1 MSLEAL
7 LTLAV
12 LGMATGLF
20 ALDIL
25 SPDVILLA
33 ALAVLTAAGIVDLDT
48 ALHGFANSA
57 LLAIGSLY
65 VVAAGLREA
74 GVLERAGRLL
84 LGQSRDL
91 RRVLARLTTG
101 VAACSAFLNNTPVVA
116 MGIPA
121 VRAWA
126 QERAVP
132 PSKLL
137 LPLAFGSVLG
147 GVCTLIGTSTN
158 LVTDGLLRRQGM
170 EGLGFFEL
178 AGAGLP
184 VALVGILYL
193 IVVGPSLLPPREE
206 IRAAEEREQAALL
219 ELELAE
225 GSPLAGRTV
234 VDSGLERLP
243 GLSLVRIDRGGRR
256 LGPVPPNEEL
266 AEGDHLFY
274 APDGSD
280 GDERKPELD
289 AYPGLRLALGRRAG
303 PEETAKEL
311 HEAVVR
317 EGSSLVGSRVE
328 DVGFLER
335 FGAAVTG
342 VRRGGR
348 RLEERL
354 GEIALRPGDTLM
366 LDTGPRF
373 REAFEDSPE
382 FFVATE
388 AGGHGE
394 RPAPEPPRA
403 AERRAGGKVA
413 IAILAGVILLTV
425 SGVFHIAL
433 SALLGAVAM
442 VAFGLLT
449 PGEARQAVDW
459 SVLLVIGAA
468 FGLAA
473 AMETSGAAR
482 ALGGAIV
489 DASGRL
495 GPHGLL
501 AGVILATMAITGL
514 VTNNAAAAL
523 IFPIALSVAASQTLD
538 PRPFVIAMTVMA
550 SLPLWTPLGYH
561 TFLMV
566 YGPGN
571 YRFTDFTRLGLPLQ
585 LLLGIV
591 LVLVVPR
598 IWPL

>member
-1 MSLEAL
+1 MSFEAVF
-7 LTLAV
+7 TLSV
-12 LGMATGLF
+12 LAGATILF
-20 ALDIL
+20 AFEVL
-25 SPDVILLA
+25 SPDVILLG
-33 ALAVLTAAGIVDLDT
+33 ALAAVTATGIIDLDT

-57 LLAIGSLY
+57 LLAIGALY

-74 GVLERAGRLL
+74 GALERAGQLL
-84 LGQSRDL
+84 LGNARDL
-91 RRVLARLTTG
+91 RRTLTRLVGG

-126 QERAVP
+126 QRHGIA

-137 LPLAFGSVLG
+137 MPLAFGSVLG
-147 GVCTLIGTSTN
+147 GICTLIGTSTN

-178 AGAGLP
+178 AWAGLP
-184 VALVGILYL
+184 CALVGIVYL
-193 IVVGPSLLPPREE
+193 VAVGPSLLPPREE

-219 ELELAE
+219 ELELAG

-234 VDSGLERLP
+234 EEAGLDRLP
-243 GLSLVRIDRGGRR
+243 GLSLVRIDRAGRR
-256 LGPVPPNEEL
+256 LGPVPPQEEL
-266 AEGDHLFY
+266 TEGDHLFY
-274 APDGSD
+274 APDGEGD
-280 GDERKPELD
+280 GGREPELE
-289 AYPGLRLALGRRAG
+289 AYPGLRLALSRSVWA
-303 PEETAKEL
+303 EEAPTEL

-317 EGSSLVGSRVE
+317 EGSSLVGSRVKE
-328 DVGFLER
+328 VGFLER

-348 RLEERL
+348 RLEEPI
-354 GEIALRPGDTLM
+354 GEIALRAGDTLM

-382 FFVATE
+382 FYVATE
-388 AGGHGE
+388 AGGQAE
-394 RPAPEPPRA
+394 RAAPEPA
-403 AERRAGGKVA
+403 AAALERSRRW
-413 IAILAGVILLTV
+413 LAVGVLGAVILLTV

-442 VAFGLLT
+442 VGLGLLA

-473 AMETSGAAR
+473 AMESSGAAET
-482 ALGGAIV
+482 LGAAIV
-489 DASGRL
+489 KGTGRF
-495 GPHGLL
+495 GPLGLL
-501 AGVILATMAITGL
+501 AGAVLATMALTGF

-523 IFPIALSVAASQTLD
+523 VFPIVVSVAISQALD

-571 YRFTDFTRLGLPLQ
+571 YRFTDFTRVGLPLQ
-585 LLLGIV
+585 LLLGTV
-591 LVLVVPR
+591 LVAVVPLF
-598 IWPL
+598 WPL

>member
-1 MSLEAL
+1 MSFEAVF
-7 LTLAV
+7 TLGV
-12 LGMATGLF
+12 LAGATILF
-20 ALDIL
+20 ASEVL
-25 SPDVILLA
+25 SPDVILLG
-33 ALAVLTAAGIVDLDT
+33 ALAAVTAAGIIDLDA

-57 LLAIGSLY
+57 LLAIGALY

-74 GVLERAGRLL
+74 GVLERAAQLL
-84 LGQSRDL
+84 LGSARDL
-91 RRVLARLTTG
+91 RRTLARLVGG

-126 QERAVP
+126 QRHGIG

-137 LPLAFGSVLG
+137 MPLAFGSVLG
-147 GVCTLIGTSTN
+147 GICTLIGTSTN

-178 AGAGLP
+178 AWAGVP
-184 VALVGILYL
+184 CALVGIVYL
-193 IVVGPSLLPPREE
+193 VTVGPSLLPPREE
-206 IRAAEEREQAALL
+206 IRAAEEREQATLL
-219 ELELAE
+219 ELELAT

-234 VDSGLERLP
+234 EEAGLDRLP
-243 GLSLVRIDRGGRR
+243 GLSLVRIDRAGRR
-256 LGPVPPNEEL
+256 LGPVPAQEEL
-266 AEGDHLFY
+266 TEGDHLFY
-274 APDGSD
+274 APDGEGD
-280 GDERKPELD
+280 GEREPELE
-289 AYPGLRLALGRRAG
+289 AYPGLRLALGRSVWA
-303 PEETAKEL
+303 EEAPTEL

-317 EGSSLVGSRVE
+317 EGSSLVGSRVKE
-328 DVGFLER
+328 VGFLER

-342 VRRGGR
+342 VRRGGS
-348 RLEERL
+348 RLEEPI

-382 FFVATE
+382 FYVATE
-388 AGGHGE
+388 AGGEAE
-394 RPAPEPPRA
+394 RTAPEPAAA
-403 AERRAGGKVA
+403 AEAPRGW
-413 IAILAGVILLTV
+413 LAVGVLGAVILLAVT
-425 SGVFHIAL
+425 GVFHIAL
-433 SALLGAVAM
+433 AALLGAVAM
-442 VAFGLLT
+442 VGLGLLT

-473 AMETSGAAR
+473 AMESSGAAE
-482 ALGGAIV
+482 ALGAAIV
-489 DASGRL
+489 QGTGAF
-495 GPHGLL
+495 GPLGLL
-501 AGVILATMAITGL
+501 AGAVLATMVLTGF

-523 IFPIALSVAASQTLD
+523 LFPIVVSVAISQALD
-538 PRPFVIAMTVMA
+538 PRPFVIAMTIMA

-571 YRFTDFTRLGLPLQ
+571 YRFTDFTRVGLPLQ
-585 LLLGIV
+585 LLLGAV
-591 LVLVVPR
+591 LVAVVPLF
-598 IWPL
+598 WPL